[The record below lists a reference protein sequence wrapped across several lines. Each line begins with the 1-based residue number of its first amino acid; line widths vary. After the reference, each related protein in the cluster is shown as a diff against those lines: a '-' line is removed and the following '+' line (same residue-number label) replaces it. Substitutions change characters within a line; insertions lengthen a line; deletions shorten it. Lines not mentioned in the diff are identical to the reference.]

1 MGYRIKKTNYLCR
14 KILYLLMNDLQ
25 KEGLINEL
33 KIKGIRSSGPGGQ
46 NVNKVSSKVELRFD
60 LYKSNYLGEEEKQR
74 IAKKYKNT
82 INSEGVFI
90 LTEQSSRSQFS
101 NKIKVINRFFFLLKE
116 AMRPIKKRLPTQP
129 SKQSIQKRLKNK
141 KIIAE
146 KKRQRKLFE

>member
-1 MGYRIKKTNYLCR
+1 
-14 KILYLLMNDLQ
+14 MNDLQ